1 MVRLLLIIFIRK
13 KIKIHNNVS
22 SLNSEIKINL
32 FQPIRSL

>member
-1 MVRLLLIIFIRK
+1 MVRLLLNVPIRK
-13 KIKIHNNVS
+13 ELRYIINVS